1 MVSKKPA
8 SPISFV
14 VGHKKKKKKNYSV
27 DLAFIHSFPLPS
39 CQVYLS
45 LYSSKQTLV
54 LLLSVCSSWTT
65 ISLLLRIQSLLPKL

>member
-1 MVSKKPA
+1 MVSEKLA

-14 VGHKKKKKKNYSV
+14 VGHKKKYFYSV
-27 DLAFIHSFPLPS
+27 DLAFIHSLPLPY

-65 ISLLLRIQSLLPKL
+65 ISLLLSIQSLLLRL